1 MSNIT
6 KAISLGLLICT
17 LPLTA
22 QAAPEK
28 KDRALIEPGKVHEV
42 CMDLEF
48 GRRLTYAFISSREMN
63 FNIHYHEGE
72 EVAYPIADHLTK
84 EKNEIFTAQSNQGYC
99 MMWTN
104 PNDKPSR
111 LNVIYKVR

>member
-1 MSNIT
+1 MT
-6 KAISLGLLICT
+6 KYYKAVIFFLILCVI
-17 LPLTA
+17 PFSV

-28 KDRALIEPGKVHEV
+28 TDRALIEPGKVHEV
-42 CMDLEF
+42 CMELEF

-63 FNIHYHEGE
+63 FNIHYHQGE
-72 EVAYPIADHLTK
+72 KVSFPVEEHLTK
-84 EKNEIFTAQSNQGYC
+84 EESEIFTSQADQGYC